1 MSQNIFIN
9 SSNGRRTATMIA
21 KPTEPATRD
30 TTSSGSHSSSRSRST
45 ERQAADLYDAGS
57 RSRAALEIALQAP
70 GARPVSQGA
79 AAAGPAGGGRRRRRP
94 LSVGTP
100 AAGAPLCSAA
110 ARRSPMHPRL
120 SPTRRLA
127 TAGACGEEV
136 RAGLSGLPLT
146 ELLQG
151 CAKNDGTLS
160 TPDLKKLHAKI
171 AQRRPLSLSGCR

>member
-1 MSQNIFIN
+1 MAM
-9 SSNGRRTATMIA
+9 AT
-21 KPTEPATRD
+21 
-30 TTSSGSHSSSRSRST
+30 GQ
-45 ERQAADLYDAGS
+45 QAADLYDTGS
-57 RSRAALEIALQAP
+57 RSRAALEIALQ
-70 GARPVSQGA
+70 ARPVSQGA

-160 TPDLKKLHAKI
+160 TPDLKKLHA
-171 AQRRPLSLSGCR
+171 

>member
-9 SSNGRRTATMIA
+9 SSNGRRTAAMIA
-21 KPTEPATRD
+21 EPTEPRD
-30 TTSSGSHSSSRSRST
+30 TPSSGSGSSSRSRST
-45 ERQAADLYDAGS
+45 AKEQQQADLYDAGS
-57 RSRAALEIALQAP
+57 RSRAALEIALQA
-70 GARPVSQGA
+70 RPVSQGA
-79 AAAGPAGGGRRRRRP
+79 VAAGPAGGGRRRRRP

-110 ARRSPMHPRL
+110 ARRSPMPRL

>member
-1 MSQNIFIN
+1 MA
-9 SSNGRRTATMIA
+9 TA
-21 KPTEPATRD
+21 
-30 TTSSGSHSSSRSRST
+30 T

-100 AAGAPLCSAA
+100 AAGAPLCAA
-110 ARRSPMHPRL
+110 AAHPRLSPMHPRL

-136 RAGLSGLPLT
+136 RAGLTGLPLT

-151 CAKNDGTLS
+151 CAVKNDGTLS
-160 TPDLKKLHAKI
+160 TPDLKKLAKNI
-171 AQRRPLSLSGCR
+171 ADRRPLSLSGCR